1 MHLTFLGAAREVTGS
16 CYLVET
22 KQARILVDCGMFQ
35 GCEFCEARNFEEV
48 FIQPATV
55 DAVFITHAHLDH
67 TGRLPR
73 LIKGGFKG
81 KIYATGPTIDLM
93 KLVLEDAYHIME
105 ENHRR
110 SARPMLYAE
119 EDVAQVL
126 KRCVP
131 CEYSHSV
138 RLGDLMIRFREAGH
152 IFGSAFIEI
161 REQGG
166 AKLAFSGDLGNTHVP
181 IVRATAQLSG
191 MDAVVMESTYGN
203 KIHEDESS
211 RSEKLHQLV
220 TETMN
225 LGGVL
230 LIPAFAIER
239 TQQLL
244 YELNSLVQKK
254 RLPKIDVYLDSP
266 MAIRATRVIRSY
278 PKYYDPEALRKV
290 AHGDDLFDFEGLH
303 LCESRDESKQ
313 INFVPPPK
321 VIISGAGM
329 MNGGRIL
336 HHLVRYLGN
345 ERNTILII
353 GYQAQGTLGRKLY
366 TGEKVVE
373 VLGERIQVRAAVKS
387 IGAYSAHADQPTL
400 INWIRSASALP
411 KRIFVT
417 HGEEETS
424 ISLATRLTEELGV
437 QAHAPRLSESVEL

>member
-1 MHLTFLGAAREVTGS
+1 MKLTFLGAAREVTGS
-16 CYLVET
+16 SYLVET
-22 KQARILVDCGMFQ
+22 KQTRILVDCGMFQ

-48 FIQPATV
+48 FIKPATI

-73 LIKGGFKG
+73 LIRQGFKG

-110 SARPMLYAE
+110 NARPMLYEE

-138 RLGDLMIRFREAGH
+138 RMGDLMIRFREAGH

-166 AKLAFSGDLGNTHVP
+166 AKLAFSGDLGHKHVP
-181 IVRATAQLSG
+181 ILRETAQLSE

-203 KIHEDESS
+203 RIHEDESS
-211 RSEKLHQLV
+211 RSEKLYELITQTIHQEG
-220 TETMN
+220 T
-225 LGGVL
+225 L

-244 YELNSLVQKK
+244 YELNTLVQEA
-254 RLPKIDVYLDSP
+254 RLPKLNVYLDSP

-278 PKYYDPEALRKV
+278 PKYYDPEAFRKV
-290 AHGDDLFDFEGLH
+290 THGDDLFDFDGLH

-345 ERNTILII
+345 PKNTILII

-366 TGEKVVE
+366 SGEKVVE
-373 VLGERIQVRAAVKS
+373 VLGERIEVRAAVKS

-400 INWIRSASALP
+400 INWIRSAPKLP
-411 KRIFVT
+411 KYVFCT
-417 HGEEETS
+417 HGEEDTA
-424 ISLATRLTEELGV
+424 IGLATRLTEELGV
-437 QAHAPRLSESVEL
+437 QAHAPRLAEVVEL

>member
-1 MHLTFLGAAREVTGS
+1 MKLTFLGAAREVTGS
-16 CYLVET
+16 CYMVET
-22 KQARILVDCGMFQ
+22 KQARVLVDCGMFQ
-35 GCEFCEARNFEEV
+35 GCEFCEARNFEEI
-48 FIQPATV
+48 FLHAGTV

-110 SARPMLYAE
+110 NARPMLYE
-119 EDVAQVL
+119 EQDVAQVL

-131 CEYSHSV
+131 TEYSHSV
-138 RLGDLMIRFREAGH
+138 RMGDLMVRFREAGH

-166 AKLAFSGDLGNTHVP
+166 AKLAFSGDLGHANVP
-181 IVRATAQLSG
+181 ILRATAQLSE
-191 MDAVVMESTYGN
+191 MDAVVMESTYGSRV
-203 KIHEDESS
+203 HEDEGS
-211 RSEKLHQLV
+211 RSDKLQELVQQTIHQEG
-220 TETMN
+220 T
-225 LGGVL
+225 L

-244 YELNSLVQKK
+244 YEMNELVQEG
-254 RLPKIDVYLDSP
+254 RLPKVNVYLDSP

-278 PKYYDPEALRKV
+278 PEYYDPVALKKV
-290 AHGDDLFDFEGLH
+290 THGDDLFDFEGLH
-303 LCESRDESKQ
+303 LCETRDESKE

-321 VIISGAGM
+321 IIISGAGM

-345 ERNTILII
+345 EKNTVLII
-353 GYQAQGTLGRKLY
+353 GYQAQGTLGRKLFS
-366 TGEKVVE
+366 GEKTVE

-400 INWIRSASALP
+400 LNWIRSASALP
-411 KRIFVT
+411 KHIFCT
-417 HGEEETS
+417 HGEEGTAIE
-424 ISLATRLTEELGV
+424 LAERITNELGI
-437 QAHAPRLSESVEL
+437 QAHAPRLGESVEL

>member
-73 LIKGGFKG
+73 LIKAGFKG

-181 IVRATAQLSG
+181 ILRATAQLSG

-203 KIHEDESS
+203 KIHEDETS

-244 YELNSLVQKK
+244 YELNSLVEKK

-290 AHGDDLFDFEGLH
+290 AQGDDLFDFEGLH

-424 ISLATRLTEELGV
+424 IALATRLTEELGV

>member
-1 MHLTFLGAAREVTGS
+1 MKLTFLGAAREVTGS

-22 KQARILVDCGMFQ
+22 KQARVLIDCGMFQ
-35 GCEFCEARNFEEV
+35 GCEFCEARNFEEA

-73 LIKGGFKG
+73 LIKAGFKG
-81 KIYATGPTIDLM
+81 KIYATAPTIDLM

-110 SARPMLYAE
+110 NARPMLYAE
-119 EDVAQVL
+119 EDVVDVL
-126 KRCVP
+126 KRCTP

-138 RLGDLMIRFREAGH
+138 RMGDLMIRFREAGH

-161 REQGG
+161 RERGG
-166 AKLAFSGDLGNTHVP
+166 AKLAFSGDLGNTNVP
-181 IVRATAQLSG
+181 ILRATAQLSD

-211 RSEKLHQLV
+211 RSEKLHELI
-220 TETMN
+220 TGTIDR
-225 LGGVL
+225 GGVL

-244 YELNSLVQKK
+244 YELNDLVRQK

-266 MAIRATRVIRSY
+266 MAIRATRVIESY

-290 AHGDDLFDFEGLH
+290 AHGDKLFDFEGLH
-303 LCESRDESKQ
+303 LCETRDESKQ

-345 ERNTILII
+345 PNNTVLII

-366 TGEKVVE
+366 TGEKVVD
-373 VLGERIQVRAAVKS
+373 VLGERIQVHAAVKS

-400 INWIRSASALP
+400 INWIRSAAAPP
-411 KRIFVT
+411 KHIFCT
-417 HGEEETS
+417 HGEEATA
-424 ISLATRLTEELGV
+424 IGLATRITEELGIL
-437 QAHAPRLSESVEL
+437 AHAPRLAETVEL

>member
-1 MHLTFLGAAREVTGS
+1 MKLTFLGAAREVTGS

-22 KQARILVDCGMFQ
+22 KRARILVDCGMFQ

-48 FIQPATV
+48 FIQPSTI

-73 LIKGGFKG
+73 LIKQGFKG

-110 SARPMLYAE
+110 DARPMLYSE
-119 EDVAQVL
+119 DDVAQVL
-126 KRCVP
+126 KRSIP

-138 RLGDLMIRFREAGH
+138 RMEDLMIRFREAGH

-161 REQGG
+161 RELGG

-181 IVRATAQLSG
+181 ILRATAQLSD

-203 KIHEDESS
+203 RIHEDESS
-211 RSEKLHQLV
+211 RSEKLQELI
-220 TETMN
+220 TQTIEKE
-225 LGGVL
+225 GVL

-244 YELNSLVQKK
+244 YELNSLVGRKK
-254 RLPKIDVYLDSP
+254 LPKIDVYLDSP
-266 MAIRATRVIRSY
+266 MAIRATRVIRAY
-278 PKYYDPEALRKV
+278 PQYYDPEALRRV
-290 AHGDDLFDFEGLH
+290 TVGDDLFDFEGLH
-303 LCESRDESKQ
+303 LCELRDESKK

-345 ERNTILII
+345 PKNTILII
-353 GYQAQGTLGRKLY
+353 GYQAQGTLGRRLY
-366 TGEKVVE
+366 NGDKTVT
-373 VLGERIQVRAAVKS
+373 VLGERIEVRAAVKS

-400 INWIRSASALP
+400 VNWIRSASGLP
-411 KRIFVT
+411 KHVFCT
-417 HGEEETS
+417 HGEEGTA
-424 ISLATRLTEELGV
+424 IALATRLTEELGI
-437 QAHAPRLSESVEL
+437 QAHAPRLSEVVDL

>member
-1 MHLTFLGAAREVTGS
+1 MYLTFLGAAREVTGS

-22 KQARILVDCGMFQ
+22 KRARILVDCGMFQ

-48 FIQPATV
+48 FIKPALI

-67 TGRLPR
+67 TGRLPQ
-73 LIKGGFKG
+73 LLKKGFKG

-93 KLVLEDAYHIME
+93 KLVLEDAYRIME

-110 SARPMLYAE
+110 DARPMLYSE
-119 EDVAQVL
+119 DDVAQVL
-126 KRCVP
+126 KRCVAV
-131 CEYSHSV
+131 EYSHSL
-138 RLGDLMIRFREAGH
+138 RIEDLMIRFREAGH

-181 IVRATAQLSG
+181 ILRATAQLSA

-203 KIHEDESS
+203 RVHEDEST
-211 RSEKLHQLV
+211 RGEKLHKLI
-220 TETMN
+220 TETVN
-225 LGGVL
+225 QGGVL

-244 YELNSLVQKK
+244 YELNELVQSHGMP
-254 RLPKIDVYLDSP
+254 RIDVYLDSP
-266 MAIRATRVIRSY
+266 MAIRATKVIRAY
-278 PKYYDPEALRKV
+278 PQYYDPEALRKV

-345 ERNTILII
+345 PKNTILII

-366 TGEKVVE
+366 TGEKVVT
-373 VLGERIQVRAAVKS
+373 VLGERIEVRAAIKS

-400 INWIRSASALP
+400 VNWIRSASTLP
-411 KRIFVT
+411 KHIFCT
-417 HGEEETS
+417 HGEAETAVA
-424 ISLATRLTEELGV
+424 LATRLTEELGV
-437 QAHAPRLSESVEL
+437 QAHAPRLSERVEL

>member
-22 KQARILVDCGMFQ
+22 KRTRILIDCGMFQ

-48 FIQPATV
+48 FIKPNDI

-67 TGRLPR
+67 TGRLPI
-73 LIKGGFKG
+73 LLKKGFKG
-81 KIYATGPTIDLM
+81 KIYATAPTIDLM
-93 KLVLEDAYHIME
+93 KLVLEDAYHIML

-110 SARPMLYAE
+110 TARPMLYTE
-119 EDVAQVL
+119 DDVAQVMR
-126 KRCVP
+126 RCVP
-131 CEYSHSV
+131 VEYSHSMKM
-138 RLGDLMIRFREAGH
+138 GDLLIRFRDAGH

-166 AKLAFSGDLGNTHVP
+166 AKLAFSGDLGNQHVP
-181 IVRATAQLSG
+181 ILRATAQLSA

-203 KIHEDESS
+203 RIHEDESS
-211 RSEKLHQLV
+211 RGEKLRSLIR
-220 TETMN
+220 ETVDR
-225 LGGVL
+225 GGVL

-244 YELNSLVQKK
+244 YELNELVETKK
-254 RLPKIDVYLDSP
+254 LPKINVYLDSP
-266 MAIRATRVIRSY
+266 MAIRATKVIRAY
-278 PKYYDPEALRKV
+278 PQYYDVEALRKV
-290 AHGDDLFDFEGLH
+290 AKGEDLFDFDGLH
-303 LCESRDESKQ
+303 LCEDRDASKE

-345 ERNTILII
+345 EKNTVLII
-353 GYQAQGTLGRKLY
+353 GYQANGTLGRKLY
-366 TGEKVVE
+366 TGEKVVD
-373 VLGERIQVRAAVKS
+373 VLGERVHVRAAVKS

-400 INWIRSASALP
+400 VNWIRSASSLP
-411 KRIFVT
+411 QRIFCT
-417 HGEEETS
+417 HGEEETA
-424 ISLATRLTEELGV
+424 IGLATRLTEELGV
-437 QAHAPRLSESVEL
+437 LAHAPRLSEQVEL